1 METSKKLIIR
11 LSQYKNALER
21 LKSLGFVKVFSDNI
35 ADSVGVT
42 PSQVRKDFSIF
53 GIPGNKKGGYLINEL
68 IEELRKILGK
78 EKETKVIIIGM
89 GNLGLALMKY
99 EMFKKE
105 GIEIIAGFDIDDKKI
120 NHESNPPIYHINQL
134 SEYIKHNKI
143 SIGIITVPAPA
154 AQGIMDVLVS
164 AGIKGVLNFTSIH
177 LRGIDDTF
185 IHNIN
190 LQTELESLIYFVS
203 ASKRRK

>member
-53 GIPGNKKGGYLINEL
+53 GIPGNKKGGYHINEL
-68 IEELRKILGK
+68 IEEIRKILGK
-78 EKETKVIIIGM
+78 EKETKVIIVGM

-105 GIEIIAGFDIDDKKI
+105 GIEIVSGFDNDDKKI
-120 NHESNPPIYHINQL
+120 KEDSNPPIYHINHL
-134 SEYIKHNKI
+134 SEYIKQNKI
-143 SIGIITVPAPA
+143 SIGIITVPAPS
-154 AQGIMDVLVS
+154 AQGIMDILVS

-203 ASKRRK
+203 VSKRKK

>member
-53 GIPGNKKGGYLINEL
+53 GIPGNKKGGYYINEL

-78 EKETKVIIIGM
+78 EKETKVIIVGM
-89 GNLGLALMKY
+89 GNLGQALMKY

-105 GIEIIAGFDIDDKKI
+105 GIEIIAGFDIDNKVIKADT
-120 NHESNPPIYHINQL
+120 NPPIYHINQL
-134 SEYIKHNKI
+134 
-143 SIGIITVPAPA
+143 
-154 AQGIMDVLVS
+154 
-164 AGIKGVLNFTSIH
+164 
-177 LRGIDDTF
+177 
-185 IHNIN
+185 
-190 LQTELESLIYFVS
+190 
-203 ASKRRK
+203 